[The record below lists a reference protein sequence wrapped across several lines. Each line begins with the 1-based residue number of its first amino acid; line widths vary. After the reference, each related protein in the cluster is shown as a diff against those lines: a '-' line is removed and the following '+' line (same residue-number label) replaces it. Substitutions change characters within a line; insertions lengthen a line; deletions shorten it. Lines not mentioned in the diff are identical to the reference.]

1 MSTAPGFRSR
11 LLSGQPLVGTWI
23 KTPSRVVTEVLAG
36 AALDVLCLDAEH
48 APFDRSDLDGA
59 IFASRAQNMP
69 VLVRPASGSPE
80 NILNALDLGASG
92 VVAPHIRSGADAEA
106 LVRHCLFGPG
116 GRGYAGSTRAAGF
129 TRSPMAAYRQRANDD
144 TAIIAQLEDR
154 EAMNDLAEI
163 VSIDRLDCVFVG
175 RIDLTI
181 SMGAQTPDDPAV
193 IEAVTEICRRA
204 SEAGRRVGMFVSNL
218 ADVPAWIEQGASFF
232 LLSSDQTFLMQGAQA
247 LRTSFDAAAHGRS
260 NADRSAS

>member
-1 MSTAPGFRSR
+1 MSTALGFRGR

-23 KTPSRVVTEVLAG
+23 KTPSRIVAEVLAG

-48 APFDRSDLDGA
+48 APFDRKDLDGA
-59 IFASRAQNMP
+59 IFASSAQDMP
-69 VLVRPASGSPE
+69 VLVRPASASPE
-80 NILNALDLGASG
+80 NILNALDLGATG
-92 VVAPHIRSGADAEA
+92 VVAPHIRSGSDAEA

-129 TRSPMAAYRQRANDD
+129 TRSPMAAYRQRAIDD

-154 EAMNDLAEI
+154 EALNDLADI
-163 VSIDRLDCVFVG
+163 VRIDRLDCVFVG

-181 SMGAQTPDDPAV
+181 SMGAQSPDDPAV

-204 SEAGRRVGMFVSNL
+204 REAGRRVGMFVSNL
-218 ADVPAWIEQGASFF
+218 ADVPVWIERGASFF

-247 LRTSFDAAAHGRS
+247 LRTSFEAAAQGWS
-260 NADRSAS
+260 NADRGAS